1 MTLGARVF
9 IDTNALL
16 RANHPGLGLH
26 DEANTMLVQFRQD
39 GYELWISR
47 QVIREYLVQLTRP
60 GLLAKPLTV
69 SEIEAQVQ
77 GLRTVFR
84 IADETEAV
92 TEQLIDLMK
101 LIPSGGKQVHDA
113 NIVATMLVNDIDTL
127 VTNNVSDM
135 ERFSRKITIVP
146 LVTVS

>member
-1 MTLGARVF
+1 MTTDAKVF

-16 RANHPGLGLH
+16 RANHPSLGLH
-26 DEANTMLVQFRQD
+26 HEANAMLVQFWQD

-60 GLLAKPLTV
+60 GLLAKPLTITEV
-69 SEIEAQVQ
+69 EAQVK

-92 TEQLIDLMK
+92 TEKLIDLMK

-113 NIVATMLVNDIDTL
+113 NIVATMLVNDIHTL
-127 VTNNVSDM
+127 LTNNVSDM
-135 ERFSRKITIVP
+135 KRFAEQIMITP
-146 LVTVS
+146 LVAVS